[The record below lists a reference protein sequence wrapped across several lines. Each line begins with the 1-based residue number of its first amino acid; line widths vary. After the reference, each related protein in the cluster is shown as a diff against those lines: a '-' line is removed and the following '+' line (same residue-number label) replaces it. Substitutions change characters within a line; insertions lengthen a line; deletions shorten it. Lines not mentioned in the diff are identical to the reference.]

1 MLEIFVLG
9 VLFGF
14 AIIYARL
21 NKFETISGMATLED
35 LTVAKA
41 MAFAIGLGMI
51 ILPFEIGFMLATY
64 HVKPFI
70 LGGVVLGGIL
80 FGIGM
85 AILGYCP
92 GTLAISAG
100 EGSVDAIVG
109 IIGGLFGGLVF
120 TLVLPSIK
128 GILGPNF
135 GKVYLEKIIGGQV
148 IIFYIVA
155 VIVGIALMALAF
167 YLNKLEGKKDKKWL
181 YSGIMLGILN
191 PIVFLEVV
199 QNRPIGASTAFPY
212 VADKIFG
219 LTDNP
224 YFLKIQKPGHWEVIF
239 LAGAIVCAFVFALI
253 KKEFAFKY
261 IYPRWE
267 KTKGNSKVK
276 RLIYAFLGGFILI
289 FGARMA
295 GGCTSGHILS
305 GGMQFAISS
314 FVFAI
319 FVFISLLVT
328 GRLFYKK

>member
-9 VLFGF
+9 FLFGF
-14 AIIYARL
+14 AIIYAKL
-21 NKFETISGMATLED
+21 NRFETISGMATLED

-51 ILPFEIGFMLATY
+51 ILAFEIGFGFAGY
-64 HVKPFI
+64 HIKPFV

-92 GTLAISAG
+92 GTLAISVG

-109 IIGGLFGGLVF
+109 LIGGLFGGLVF

-128 GILGPNF
+128 GILAPNL
-135 GKVYLEKIIGGQV
+135 GKVSLESILGNHGIL
-148 IIFYIVA
+148 FYV
-155 VIVGIALMALAF
+155 LAF
-167 YLNKLEGKKDKKWL
+167 VFGFVLIYLSFYLDKIEGKNDKKWL

-191 PIVFLEVV
+191 PIIFLKVV

-212 VADKIFG
+212 LADKIVG
-219 LTDNP
+219 ATTNP
-224 YFLKIQKPGHWEVIF
+224 YFQKIQTPGYWEVVF
-239 LAGAIVCAFVFALI
+239 LAGALVCAFVFSVF
-253 KKEFAFKY
+253 KKEFAFQCV
-261 IYPRWE
+261 YPRWE
-267 KTKGNSKVK
+267 KYKGSSKAK
-276 RLIYAFLGGFILI
+276 RLVYSFIGGFILI

-305 GGMQFAISS
+305 GVMQVSISS
-314 FVFAI
+314 IVFGFFVFL
-319 FVFISLLVT
+319 SLVVT
-328 GRLFYKK
+328 GKLFYRR